1 MHLFLCFY
9 FLDVLLSR
17 VYARPEYLAFMPACF
32 LDSTWSFLR
41 ISLTAAFAV
50 ETDMDS
56 SRDISWFVLSWAS
69 RARMVCSR
77 KVRSASTTSL
87 LAGFSGF
94 LNATALTAI
103 ENRAWKTFGSI

>member
-9 FLDVLLSR
+9 FFVFLLSR

-50 ETDMDS
+50 EREIDS
-56 SRDISWFVLSWAS
+56 SRAISWFDLSWAS
-69 RARMVCSR
+69 RAKMVCSLI
-77 KVRSASTTSL
+77 VRSA
-87 LAGFSGF
+87 
-94 LNATALTAI
+94 
-103 ENRAWKTFGSI
+103 RASSC